1 MIDAYT
7 KQEIDKIAYELLRS
21 SKALDKFPTPV
32 DEIICHA
39 ELLIEMDVDLSKIQS
54 GFLKRFNFDFSKI
67 LSKVR
72 GILDRKEKKIYLDLS
87 QPATRKNFVKLHEA
101 GHHLLPWQ
109 NQIFDCLDN
118 KQTLSFDVQVQ
129 FEAEA
134 NYFASVVLF
143 QHDRFQQQ
151 MNKLDLSIGAPIALA
166 KTFGAS
172 NHATMRKFVET
183 SAKRCALLVLEK
195 PEIVIKLPCYTARDY
210 FQSEKFTSSFGEIAW
225 PEQFDYNWAF
235 VKDYTHGR
243 RMKMDGI
250 IVLPTK
256 KGEQEFEYHFFNT
269 TWNAFVLIFPK
280 NENRKS
286 KVTYILGGNK
296 SAKSRYS

>member
-1 MIDAYT
+1 MIDFHT
-7 KQEIDKIAYELLRS
+7 KQEIEKIAYELLKS

-32 DEIICHA
+32 DDIIAHA
-39 ELLIEMDVDLSKIQS
+39 DLLVEMGVDLSKIET
-54 GFLKRFNFDFSKI
+54 GFLTRFNFNFSKI

-87 QPATRKNFVKLHEA
+87 QPVTRKNFVKLHEA

-109 NQIFDCLDN
+109 KQTFDCLDN
-118 KQTLSFDVQVQ
+118 KQTLSQDVQEQ

-143 QHDRFQQQ
+143 QHDRFHQQ
-151 MNKLDLSIGAPIALA
+151 MSKLDLSIGAPIALA

-183 SAKRCALLVLEK
+183 STKRCALLVLEK
-195 PEIVIKLPCYTARDY
+195 PDFAVKSGIYTARDY
-210 FQSEKFTSSFGEIAW
+210 FQSEKFTSSFGEITW
-225 PEQFDYNWAF
+225 PEQFEYSWAF

-243 RMKMDGI
+243 KMKMDGT

-256 KGEQEFEYHFFNT
+256 RGEQEFEYHFFNT
-269 TWNAFVLIFPK
+269 SWNGFVLIFPK
-280 NENRKS
+280 DENRKS
-286 KVTYILGGNK
+286 KVIYVLKGK
-296 SAKSRYS
+296 